1 MAFAAAALR
10 ATDGRCRRVRVPLGD
25 GALTTVYV
33 AAYDAART
41 EIRVAVLRGRRLA
54 SWCAAHGVGEAL
66 VGGFF
71 VRPAKRPPSERA
83 AGGRTDWWPL
93 GEVRTA
99 GVARRHVPFDAPW
112 DTVRA
117 CVHVQGGHATIARR
131 HLLPA
136 APRGDLLQA
145 GPLLVSGGEPVF
157 DPDADAEG
165 FRAGAHQFDPDIT
178 AGRHPRAALG
188 LAPGRILAVATDG
201 RANDDAGLTLT
212 ELATAMAA
220 LGCEAALNLDG
231 GGSTTLISGGRL
243 RNRPRGDYE
252 LPEPGGRPLSTALLF
267 VPRG

>member
-1 MAFAAAALR
+1 MAFAAVAPGE
-10 ATDGRCRRVRVPLGD
+10 DGRCRRVRVRLAD

-33 AAYDAART
+33 ACHVAART

-71 VRPAKRPPSERA
+71 VRPDEGPPSE
-83 AGGRTDWWPL
+83 TDWWPL
-93 GEVRTA
+93 GEVRTG
-99 GVARRHVPFDAPW
+99 GVARRSVPFDAPW
-112 DTVRA
+112 DGVRA
-117 CVHVQGGHATIARR
+117 CVHVQGGHARIARR
-131 HLLPA
+131 NLLPR

-145 GPLLVSGGEPVF
+145 GPLLVAGGEPVF
-157 DPDADAEG
+157 DPDLDLEG

-188 LAPGRILAVATDG
+188 LAPGRVFAVATDG
-201 RANDDAGLTLT
+201 RADDDAGLTLS

-220 LGCEAALNLDG
+220 LGCETALNLDG

-252 LPEPGGRPLSTALLF
+252 VPEPGGRPLSTALLF
-267 VPRG
+267 VPV